1 MTPQPKPYSLP
12 INLLFDG
19 YDYELIS
26 KAAKLND
33 GEDNFE
39 DINDNEHWPNGDEPE
54 YYESLY

>member
-12 INLLFDG
+12 INILFDG

-33 GEDNFE
+33 VEEETTEIENHPSYKFE
-39 DINDNEHWPNGDEPE
+39 GLDPE
-54 YYESLY
+54 YYED